1 MIWIFLLIFIFL
13 FYLLVLR
20 GSQNPYK
27 LIMVFGKKGSG
38 KTSLIAKLS
47 LKYLRKGWKVYS
59 NVSVAGVSVFS
70 PDDVGRFGFEP
81 NSVVFIDEVG
91 LIWDNR
97 KFKQFNDYVKSLFKY
112 QRQYKLRIYL
122 FSQAFDIDKK
132 LRDLTDY
139 MYILVRLGNLS
150 IAKRVNKRVGIATD
164 TNGNGNLVDC
174 YKFGSIF
181 DLHFTYLPRY
191 YGLFES
197 YNPPKLDLI
206 QSTYS
211 DFNDI
216 SKIYSST
223 KLWLIWTFNCMK
235 DKVILWISIKLG
247 KLRQ

>member
-1 MIWIFLLIFIFL
+1 MIIFIFLLIFLLYF
-13 FYLLVLR
+13 LVLR
-20 GSQNPYK
+20 GGNNPYK
-27 LIMVFGKKGSG
+27 LIMIFGKKGSG

-47 LKYLRKGWKVYS
+47 LKYLRKGYKIYS
-59 NVSVAGVSVFS
+59 NVAVAGVNVFS
-70 PDDVGRFGFEP
+70 PDDVGTYGFEP

-139 MYILVRLGNLS
+139 MFILGRIGNIS
-150 IAKRVNKRVGIATD
+150 IARKVIKRVGISQD
-164 TNGNGNLVDC
+164 TSGNGNLVDT
-174 YKFGSIF
+174 YKWGSVF

-206 QSTYS
+206 HSTYS
-211 DFNDI
+211 DFDDI

-223 KLWLIWTFNCMK
+223 KLWLIWSFNCMK
-235 DKVILWISIKLG
+235 NRVVLWISTAIG
-247 KLRQ
+247 KHKR